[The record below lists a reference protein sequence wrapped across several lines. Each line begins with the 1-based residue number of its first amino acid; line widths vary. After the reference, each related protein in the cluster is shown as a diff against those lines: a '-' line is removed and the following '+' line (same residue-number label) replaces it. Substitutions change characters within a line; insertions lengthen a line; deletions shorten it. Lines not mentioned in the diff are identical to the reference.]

1 MIFTRE
7 PANKIIMTLNQDIL
21 HIEANTPELG
31 QAEEELQIESDNKEK
46 IFLGINAH
54 FLFDTLKQIDSFSFI
69 CGITGQMSPITIIPE
84 DDKNFISVIMPIQI
98 KTSAE

>member
-7 PANKIIMTLNQDIL
+7 PANKIIMTLDNDTL
-21 HIEANTPELG
+21 RIEANTPELG
-31 QAEEELQIESDNKEK
+31 QAEEEISIDSDNKEK

-54 FLFDTLKQIDSFSFI
+54 FLFDTLKQIDSPSFI

-84 DDKNFISVIMPIQI
+84 NDKNFISVIMPIQI
-98 KTSAE
+98 KTAAE